1 MDVGDVIYEILRT
14 GAVLHPRT
22 VLVQEGK
29 VVRSFPPTMPHAASI
44 CAKCIADE
52 TGKRVIVYEVDMRL
66 PAPPAIGSQVYP
78 PGLGWMEICRYSR
91 TLTTEALEPEEPLQV
106 ADALCVGVDES
117 EAESE
122 DEVLTPGSE
131 RRDHGA

>member
-29 VVRSFPPTMPHAASI
+29 VVRTFPPTMPHAASI

-78 PGLGWMEICRYSR
+78 PGLGWLEICRYSR
-91 TLTTEALEPEEPLQV
+91 SLALAAPDPDEALHAGAELH
-106 ADALCVGVDES
+106 LVDED
-117 EAESE
+117 E
-122 DEVLTPGSE
+122 DEALMPGSE
-131 RRDHGA
+131 RHDQRA